1 MKTKL
6 IITVTSAI
14 LVLASGSFIGIKNS
28 SKKPVDKNIN
38 VEVYKTASYI
48 APAYA
53 NTFATLEVTIVRVN
67 GKKKDT
73 AFQHMGPA
81 YPLGD
86 RLQLPGAGVHR
97 ADHHVRQEAAAA
109 AGRA

>member
-53 NTFATLEVTIVRVN
+53 NTFATLQQT
-67 GKKKDT
+67 
-73 AFQHMGPA
+73 FQAGHSNTDRDKRFQTG
-81 YPLGD
+81 LGY
-86 RLQLPGAGVHR
+86 R
-97 ADHHVRQEAAAA
+97 
-109 AGRA
+109 